1 MWFNFVKNERAMHT
15 LSKQQV
21 GNWML
26 LDYLSQRQLLESKI
40 GLFTAK
46 YQLDFDVFEQQIEQ
60 ATTENFDAWDDYI
73 EWKAY
78 NHFLSELTTKI
89 DDVKHG
95 HFQMA

>member
-1 MWFNFVKNERAMHT
+1 MHT

-21 GNWML
+21 GSWVL
-26 LDYLSQRQLLESKI
+26 LDYISQRQILESKI
-40 GLFTAK
+40 KLFASK
-46 YQLDFDVFEQQIEQ
+46 YRLDFKAFESQIEQ
-60 ATTENFDAWDDYI
+60 ATNENFEAWDDYI

-78 NHFLSELTTKI
+78 DQFLTELTTKI

>member
-1 MWFNFVKNERAMHT
+1 MHT

-21 GNWML
+21 GSWVL
-26 LDYLSQRQLLESKI
+26 LDYISQRQILESKI
-40 GLFTAK
+40 KLFASK
-46 YQLDFDVFEQQIEQ
+46 YRLDFKAFESQIEQ
-60 ATTENFDAWDDYI
+60 ATNENFEAWDDYI

-78 NHFLSELTTKI
+78 DQFLTELTAKI

>member
-1 MWFNFVKNERAMHT
+1 MHT

-21 GNWML
+21 GSWVL
-26 LDYLSQRQLLESKI
+26 LDYLSQRQIIESKI
-40 GLFTAK
+40 KLLSVK
-46 YQLDFDVFEQQIEQ
+46 YNVDFKIFESQIEQ
-60 ATTENFDAWDDYI
+60 ATDENFEAWDDYI

-78 NHFLSELTTKI
+78 DQFLTELTAKI